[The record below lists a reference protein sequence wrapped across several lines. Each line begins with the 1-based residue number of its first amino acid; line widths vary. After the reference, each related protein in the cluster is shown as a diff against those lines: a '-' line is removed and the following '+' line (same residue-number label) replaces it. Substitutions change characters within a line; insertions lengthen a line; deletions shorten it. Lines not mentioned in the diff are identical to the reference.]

1 MNQTQSA
8 QGKILTAGIVLSV
21 IAGILFMQMD
31 SISSG
36 LMAAGAGLIITG
48 LLLMAVQKRNPKTD
62 QSESKKSETAEKPE
76 KPEKPEEAEQPED
89 KTQTHQDS

>member
-8 QGKILTAGIVLSV
+8 QGKVLTAGIVLSV

-62 QSESKKSETAEKPE
+62 QSESKKSETAK
-76 KPEKPEEAEQPED
+76 KPEEAEQPED
-89 KTQTHQDS
+89 KTQSHQDS